1 MPLTLAAIPAW
12 LLGLL
17 VVLFFFISVALIL
30 VVLIQ
35 RPQGGGL
42 SGAFGAGGQ
51 GSGQTVFGAK
61 TGDALT
67 IATIGVFLLYLVTA
81 IGLNWAVDAP
91 PPTRPAA
98 QATEEVPA
106 GATGPT
112 GEEVEDP
119 GGADSAVRDE
129 SQTVPDATPPGEG
142 ESFVTDP
149 LEAEGAP
156 ETPQG
161 EQAGDQQ
168 QGGGEPPSDET
179 PGEGGGG

>member
-1 MPLTLAAIPAW
+1 MDLTTASTPFSPTLTLAEIPPI

-17 VVLFFFISVALIL
+17 VVVFVFVSVALVL

-67 IATIGVFLLYLVTA
+67 IATITVFVVWLLVA
-81 IGLNWAVDAP
+81 VGLNWAVS
-91 PPTRPAA
+91 PPTPQA
-98 QATEEVPA
+98 QPTAESIPEAPA
-106 GATGPT
+106 GAEAPT
-112 GEEVEDP
+112 GEAASEAVE
-119 GGADSAVRDE
+119 GEAV
-129 SQTVPDATPPGEG
+129 TPGEG

-149 LEAEGAP
+149 LDAETGA
-156 ETPQG
+156 ETGAG
-161 EQAGDQQ
+161 EG
-168 QGGGEPPSDET
+168 
-179 PGEGGGG
+179 GEGGGSGG